1 MFKTKLKI
9 AFSLVIALFGTMVFA
24 QESGKTLQIMIA
36 GKNSEIAVFPEDN
49 YLFAGSRNRIKIT
62 SKNRQISKV
71 ILAGGTITGKDSIY
85 IAEIRTG
92 DKTILSVYE
101 KSSGGK
107 EKLVFNKEYRI
118 VPPPNVN
125 FNGVQND
132 SAIDNLSLMGGF
144 LKANYALG
152 KGAKITSFKMP
163 ILKNGILVT
172 DSVEGNRLSKN
183 MRNYINS
190 IKNGSVIYI
199 EDIKYADP
207 YGEVKTIPVLRLFLI
222 EHEKP
227 LNFQF

>member
-1 MFKTKLKI
+1 MFKTKLLI
-9 AFSLVIALFGTMVFA
+9 AFVLVIPLFKSKAFA
-24 QESGKTLQIMIA
+24 QEPGKDLQITISS
-36 GKNSEIAVFPEDN
+36 KNSEITVFPEDN

-62 SKNRQISKV
+62 SKNGQISKV
-71 ILAGGTITGKDSIY
+71 MLAGGTITGKDSIY
-85 IAEIRTG
+85 IAEISTG
-92 DKTILSVYE
+92 NKTLLSVFE

-118 VPPPNVN
+118 VPPPNLN

-152 KGAKITSFKMP
+152 RGAKVVSFKMS

-172 DSVEGNRLSKN
+172 DSVEGNRLSKD
-183 MRNYINS
+183 MRKYVNS